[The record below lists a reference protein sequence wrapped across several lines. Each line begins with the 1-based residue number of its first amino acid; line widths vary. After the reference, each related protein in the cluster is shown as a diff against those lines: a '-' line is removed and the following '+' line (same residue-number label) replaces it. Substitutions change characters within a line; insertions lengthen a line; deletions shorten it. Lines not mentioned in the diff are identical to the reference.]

1 MMLDRIQHDVET
13 TPEGRK
19 YTIEG
24 QTYVLDSV
32 TTNLRVVNKPELN
45 DWRVKHG
52 REESNRLRDEGGE
65 IGSMVHEAGLR
76 LFKGEGYGGFEWSLL
91 GYPKAEDERV
101 RNAVCALDL
110 LRKERPLTPGD
121 AELFVWS
128 ETYLFAGTL
137 DKVEVYDGYADIYDW
152 KTSDRIYV
160 STWLQLAAYAIAFQ
174 ECYDIPV
181 RRIYPVRLDRGP
193 ADKRSVKYE
202 AEQFKEGEDIR
213 MAFLAYVNAQSL
225 GRYIKSQGGR
235 Y

>member
-1 MMLDRIQHDVET
+1 MLDRINHTVET
-13 TPEGRK
+13 TPEGRR

-24 QTYVLDSV
+24 KDYILDSV

-65 IGSMVHEAGLR
+65 IGTMVHQAGLR
-76 LFKGEGYGGFEWSLL
+76 LFKGEGYGSFEWSLL
-91 GYPKAEDERV
+91 GYPTDKDERV

-110 LRKERPLTPGD
+110 LRRERPLSPGD

-128 ETYLFAGTL
+128 EMYRFAGTL
-137 DKVEVYDGYADIYDW
+137 DKVEVYKDYADIYDW
-152 KTSDRIYV
+152 KTSERIYTT
-160 STWLQLAAYAIAFQ
+160 TWLQLAAYAIAFR
-174 ECYDIPV
+174 ECYGIPV

-193 ADKRSVKYE
+193 ANERSVKYE
-202 AEQFKEGEDIR
+202 AEVFKEGEDIDK
-213 MAFLAYVNAQSL
+213 AFTAYIYAQEL
-225 GRYIKSQGGR
+225 GRYVKSEGGR